1 MLLFDGHLMVVAGH
15 GVLMHNYVSTNVMIT
30 LFHSLI
36 LFRVELFKRQSEESL
51 SSAELVLASAEA
63 QLISSTPLDGVDDDV
78 ESTEPSEGDDGS

>member
-1 MLLFDGHLMVVAGH
+1 MEYVLL
-15 GVLMHNYVSTNVMIT
+15 NYVIINVIIT

-78 ESTEPSEGDDGS
+78 ESTEPSEGEDGR